1 MTFLSSWP
9 NNLSIPLLALKTSK
23 NKQIWNKKLLIINRF
38 ILLQRL
44 HPFHYVSV
52 HEQTLATSFFIIS
65 YSSKRHSQHL
75 SYT

>member
-52 HEQTLATSFFIIS
+52 SQINFSQFIF
-65 YSSKRHSQHL
+65 HDQL
-75 SYT
+75 LF